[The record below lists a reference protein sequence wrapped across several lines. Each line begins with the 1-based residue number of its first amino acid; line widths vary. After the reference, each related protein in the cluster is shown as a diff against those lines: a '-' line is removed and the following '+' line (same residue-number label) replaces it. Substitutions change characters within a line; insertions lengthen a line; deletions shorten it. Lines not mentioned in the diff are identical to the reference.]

1 MNSNILKQE
10 IDYLKQILV
19 HRDKT
24 IKQKDSQ
31 SYKLQTEMSA
41 LKKRTINIVE
51 HMQSSLKTTFVMLN
65 TL

>member
-10 IDYLKQILV
+10 IVYLKQKMI

-31 SYKLQTEMSA
+31 SYKLQTAMSA
-41 LKKRTINIVE
+41 LKKDLSTSRAYAIKLENGFG
-51 HMQSSLKTTFVMLN
+51 LRY
-65 TL
+65 